1 MVHSGDVSQS
11 YASLLWSLGLLVAFA
26 LLSLAFYSGVFT
38 GFAGLSLDNDPL
50 VSGELVRGEIRYQLH
65 NGALPLESKVTLSI
79 GGYERTMPL
88 QDLYDPLLY
97 EPQLVEFAPLVEVT
111 LALKRISLGGGS
123 TPEDV
128 AIFSAESGDAGAIGI
143 GGGGVPI
150 GGVIAPIIDYE
161 SYYVRADSVE
171 EFTIPSK
178 RSASIYEVKVAST
191 GKLLS
196 NSEVS
201 MKQEGTTVTLFTR
214 YKEQVMGFEHTD
226 ALTEIPLS
234 LDAFQFTL
242 SPRTPSTTTLA
253 LSLHYN
259 QDQFA
264 TLEKDVNVIMTTP
277 LATPSASSVPS
288 EGPEDGSLGG
298 EHSDLSGEG
307 MEGMPSETFE
317 PSCEVP
323 ICTPFGECTI
333 PSFERSGRRQLPID
347 SYVRSSQ
354 CICEDGRVFIREE
367 SCSGGGITPGIM
379 PGIEGGDRSGIPLDF
394 NSREDRNRRTITDGD
409 RGGGRDQEHRWESTY
424 SFEEEDLIVSGSI
437 ARTLSENER
446 IELPLGDERHTVG
459 VVDIDY
465 SEDVPRA
472 LIEIASTPQRFYLD
486 LGDTAN
492 LDVHDDA
499 IPDFSV
505 TFVSLASPDEAVI
518 RIALLDAVAF
528 SYGLQE
534 GERAATLLK
543 LPDELPIAYVILNED
558 LPALRVFFIQ
568 STRSFPAHCFDSILN
583 SDEILVDCGG
593 SCGVC
598 KEERVFLAPYIAW
611 VVVIVLFTFLMF
623 LSRKTL

>member
-1 MVHSGDVSQS
+1 MAHSGDVSQS

-38 GFAGLSLDNDPL
+38 GFASLSLDNDPL
-50 VSGELVRGEIRYQLH
+50 VPGELVRGEIIYELE

-79 GGYERTMPL
+79 GGYERTIPL
-88 QDLYDPLLY
+88 RDLYDSLLY

-111 LALKRISLGGGS
+111 LALEHISSDGGY
-123 TPEDV
+123 TPKEV
-128 AIFSAESGDAGAIGI
+128 AVSYSEGGLAEPV
-143 GGGGVPI
+143 GGGGIVV
-150 GGVIAPIIDYE
+150 GGVIAPIVDYE

-196 NSEVS
+196 NSEVG
-201 MKQEGTTVTLFTR
+201 MKQKGTTVTLFTR
-214 YKEQVMGFEHTD
+214 YKEQVIGFKHTD
-226 ALTEIPLS
+226 VLTEIPLS

-264 TLEKDVNVIMTTP
+264 MLEKDVNVILTTP
-277 LATPSASSVPS
+277 FVTPSASSEQS
-288 EGPEDGSLGG
+288 EKPLGD
-298 EHSDLSGEG
+298 EHSDLPGEDTG
-307 MEGMPSETFE
+307 SMLSEISE
-317 PSCEVP
+317 PSCELP

-333 PSFERSGRRQLPID
+333 PSFERSGRRQLSID

-354 CICEDGRVFIREE
+354 CVCEDGSVFIREE

-379 PGIEGGDRSGIPLDF
+379 PGIEAGYRSGIPVDF
-394 NSREDRNRRTITDGD
+394 NPREDRNQRTITEGD
-409 RGGGRDQEHRWESTY
+409 RGDGRDREHRWKSTY
-424 SFEEEDLIVSGSI
+424 SFEEDDLIVSGSV

-446 IELPLGDERHTVG
+446 LELPLGDERHTVG
-459 VVDIDY
+459 VIDIDY

-486 LGDTAN
+486 LGDTVN

-518 RIALLDAVAF
+518 RVALLDAVAF

-583 SDEILVDCGG
+583 SDEALVDCGG

-611 VVVIVLFTFLMF
+611 VIVIVLFMFLMF